1 MLRLMYERRK
11 KSLTQTQL
19 ADVIGVSRITIN
31 KWETGKSTP
40 SVEMLLKL
48 SEYFNVS
55 VDYLLGITEKEK

>member
-11 KSLTQTQL
+11 KELTQTQL
-19 ADVIGVSRITIN
+19 AEEIGVSRITIN

-48 SEYFNVS
+48 SNFFNVS
-55 VDYLLGITEKEK
+55 VDYLLEIKEK